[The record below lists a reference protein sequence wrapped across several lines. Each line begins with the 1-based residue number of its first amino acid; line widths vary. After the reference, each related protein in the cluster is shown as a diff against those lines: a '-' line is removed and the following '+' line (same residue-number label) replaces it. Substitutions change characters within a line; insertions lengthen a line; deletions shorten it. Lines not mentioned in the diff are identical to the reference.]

1 MEVGKRFAQFIL
13 IKSTYDPPLAE
24 GRFFNDA
31 DFFYNNDNL
40 AVIGKNID
48 GTDLLE
54 KKRMSF
60 IILFAGRSYKVIG
73 IMGASYSSKLDNT
86 VLVNLDSLQ
95 SDSFMDSTVYVMNIA
110 HSPITSDLKLPLL
123 QNDLPIHVFDR
134 GDSGTVR
141 AMDIGTQQ
149 LMVTF
154 IFIILLFSTSVISAF
169 FG

>member
-1 MEVGKRFAQFIL
+1 
-13 IKSTYDPPLAE
+13 
-24 GRFFNDA
+24 
-31 DFFYNNDNL
+31 
-40 AVIGKNID
+40 
-48 GTDLLE
+48 
-54 KKRMSF
+54 
-60 IILFAGRSYKVIG
+60 
-73 IMGASYSSKLDNT
+73 MGASYSSKLDNT

-154 IFIILLFSTSVISAF
+154 YLHYFCYLVPVLFLLF
-169 FG
+169 G